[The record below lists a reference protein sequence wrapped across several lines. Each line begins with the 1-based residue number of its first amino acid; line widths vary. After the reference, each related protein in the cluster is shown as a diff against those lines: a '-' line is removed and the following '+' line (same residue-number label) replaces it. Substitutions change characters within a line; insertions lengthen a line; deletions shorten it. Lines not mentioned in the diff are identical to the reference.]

1 MNDEKGKNKLWQE
14 LEIAKLRYWLIN
26 YEDND
31 LLEQEIIKIE
41 FTNINTLEIT
51 FKGDTLLWKD
61 LNALI
66 NYLDDC
72 NLAFIKANNM
82 SLILVFNYRADM
94 IR

>member
-1 MNDEKGKNKLWQE
+1 MNDEKRKNKLWLE

-26 YEDND
+26 YEE
-31 LLEQEIIKIE
+31 LEQRIIKIE
-41 FTNINTLEIT
+41 FTNINILEIT
-51 FKGDTLLWKD
+51 FKGDTLLWED